1 MKRRV
6 LALALLLVT
15 LCPLAARSD
24 GGAMDPNGLAAP
36 APELTV
42 WLDSAVQLL
51 LAWLG
56 V

>member
-15 LCPLAARSD
+15 LHPLAARAT
-24 GGAMDPNGLAAP
+24 GGDYDPNGLTAP
-36 APELTV
+36 APDLAA
-42 WLDSAVQLL
+42 WLDSALQVF

>member
-6 LALALLLVT
+6 PALALLLVT
-15 LCPLAARSD
+15 FCPLAARAT
-24 GGAMDPNGLAAP
+24 GGAMDPNGLVAP
-36 APELTV
+36 APDLAV
-42 WLDSAVQLL
+42 WLDSAVQLF